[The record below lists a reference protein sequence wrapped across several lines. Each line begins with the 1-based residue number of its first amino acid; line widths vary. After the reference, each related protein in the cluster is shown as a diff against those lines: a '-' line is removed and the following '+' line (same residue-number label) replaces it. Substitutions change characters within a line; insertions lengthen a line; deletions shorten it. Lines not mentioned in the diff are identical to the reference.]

1 MSHDE
6 SSDHERCTKP
16 DGLETDFRLEV
27 SIVSLDI
34 TLRDS
39 IVEPVTTNLTENGSD
54 DWRKVKETNLFRPKV
69 VEWSQKYCE
78 SCVDAD
84 YPGECEA
91 IVDNRKE
98 DGRFYG
104 YTDRTHTGLAKG
116 VAKMA
121 RAVLRYADELLELG
135 TPWRLIDRIY
145 ISTLHDAGAGEAHLP
160 GRLYEL
166 VQMLSDVQKVQ

>member
-27 SIVSLDI
+27 SIVLLDI

-54 DWRKVKETNLFRPKV
+54 DWRKVKETNLFRPEV
-69 VEWSQKYCE
+69 VKWSQKYCE
-78 SCVDAD
+78 SCVDAY
-84 YPGECEA
+84 YPGKCEA
-91 IVDNRKE
+91 IVNDRKE
-98 DGRFYG
+98 DGRLDE
-104 YTDRTHTGLAKG
+104 YTDGAHTGLAKG
-116 VAKMA
+116 IAKMT

-135 TPWRLIDRIY
+135 TSGRLIDRINRAVV
-145 ISTLHDAGAGEAHLP
+145 ICLFHKQDC
-160 GRLYEL
+160 
-166 VQMLSDVQKVQ
+166 